1 MASTDNQERAY
12 RPKDSI
18 SAAIKASMI
27 TTGAGAFISTIQNTL
42 QRQNVGAMGMFTR
55 TGSTIA
61 VFGAMGGVYEF
72 TKCAS
77 ANLRQRDD
85 SWNPAIGGFFAGNML
100 GLRFRSGPA
109 VFGYGAALGIVLGA
123 FNYTGGAL
131 TGYVRDP
138 GVDEVERKEYM
149 RKNRRRPL
157 EDTVTELGEG
167 RGIYAPGYA
176 ERRAQRLKENYGIEV
191 PTTPIPASP

>member
-1 MASTDNQERAY
+1 MHAT
-12 RPKDSI
+12 
-18 SAAIKASMI
+18 
-27 TTGAGAFISTIQNTL
+27 
-42 QRQNVGAMGMFTR
+42 V
-55 TGSTIA
+55 
-61 VFGAMGGVYEF
+61 
-72 TKCAS
+72 
-77 ANLRQRDD
+77 
-85 SWNPAIGGFFAGNML
+85 
-100 GLRFRSGPA
+100 RSGPA

-167 RGIYAPGYA
+167 RGMKQEAHRMFLCMLTLVSGIYAPGYA